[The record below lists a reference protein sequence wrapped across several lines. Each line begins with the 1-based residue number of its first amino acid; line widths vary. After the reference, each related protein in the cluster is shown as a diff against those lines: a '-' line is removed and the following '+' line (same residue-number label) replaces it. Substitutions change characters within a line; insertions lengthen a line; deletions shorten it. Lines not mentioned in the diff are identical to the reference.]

1 MPILPIVYLTLTVLL
16 AIFAV
21 LEHSLVF
28 GFMAAAIG
36 CNTFVQLQLARKQK
50 HREIESLNL

>member
-1 MPILPIVYLTLTVLL
+1 MPVLPIVSLALTILF

-21 LEHSLVF
+21 LEHSLVR

-36 CNTFVQLQLARKQK
+36 CNTFVQSQVARKLKQ
-50 HREIESLNL
+50 REIESLNL